1 MRKGKRLAIPLLLVM
16 IAMFFAPFPCAA
28 AGFDIEEAYASVVV
42 IRAGDR
48 FGSGF
53 AIGEN
58 CIVTNAHVV
67 DVKSRIL
74 LQNYDGDISEAE
86 ILLREAEADIA
97 VLRAE
102 GAFRPLPLDTADETK
117 IGDDVYAIGA
127 PDGMAYTVTKGILS
141 AKNRRFSRTN
151 TYLQIDAA
159 INAGNSGGP
168 LLNDAGEV
176 IGVNTM
182 KLDGAEG
189 IGLAIPSAVL
199 IEYLLA
205 NGFAPDEGGAFVADS
220 EKMPISANA
229 AEGGVSDASDSPA
242 RQGALTRVLLC
253 ASLLLNLAFIACAVV
268 LLLRKRRKANAEAA
282 PEDPRDR
289 VDFDIEILE

>member
-1 MRKGKRLAIPLLLVM
+1 MRGGKRFVIPLLLVSVSVL
-16 IAMFFAPFPCAA
+16 FAPLSCAA

-42 IRAGDR
+42 IRAGNQL
-48 FGSGF
+48 GSGF
-53 AIGEN
+53 AVGEN
-58 CIVTNAHVV
+58 CVVTNAHVV

-74 LQNYDGDISEAE
+74 LQNYDGDILKAE
-86 ILLREAEADIA
+86 ILLRDAEADIA
-97 VLRAE
+97 VLRTE
-102 GAFRPLPLDTADETK
+102 GAFRPLLLDAADETK

-159 INAGNSGGP
+159 INGGNSGGP
-168 LLNDAGEV
+168 LLNDAGKV

-205 NGFAPDEGGAFVADS
+205 NGFTPDENGAFVADS
-220 EKMPISANA
+220 EKIPISA
-229 AEGGVSDASDSPA
+229 ETESGPSDARESD
-242 RQGALTRVLLC
+242 ALTRVLLY
-253 ASLLLNLAFIACAVV
+253 ASLLLNAAFIVCAVV
-268 LLLRKRRKANAEAA
+268 FLLWKRRKTKVET
-282 PEDPRDR
+282 PSEDPRDR
-289 VDFDIEILE
+289 MNFDIEILE

>member
-1 MRKGKRLAIPLLLVM
+1 
-16 IAMFFAPFPCAA
+16 MFFAPLPCVA

-42 IRAGDR
+42 IRTGNNL
-48 FGSGF
+48 GSGF
-53 AIGEN
+53 AVGEN

-67 DVKSRIL
+67 DSNARIM
-74 LQNYDGDISEAE
+74 LQNYDGDVFKAE
-86 ILLREAEADIA
+86 ILLRDTEADIA
-97 VLRAE
+97 VLRTE
-102 GAFRPLPLDTADETK
+102 GAFRPLRLDATDETK

-159 INAGNSGGP
+159 INGGNSGGP

-205 NGFAPDEGGAFVADS
+205 NGFVPDENDAFIADE
-220 EKMPISANA
+220 EKFSVDAEA
-229 AEGGVSDASDSPA
+229 EAEGETSGASDSPA
-242 RQGALTRVLLC
+242 RSDANDFPARSDAFPRVLLY
-253 ASLLLNLAFIACAVV
+253 ASLLLNLAFITCAIV
-268 LLLRKRRKANAEAA
+268 LLLWKRRKTKIETL
-282 PEDPRDR
+282 PMDPRDR
-289 VDFDIEILE
+289 MNFDIDIWE